1 MFFLAVLGVEARTL
15 CKVSKYSTLE
25 PQPLAVQVNNQNTY
39 FVLFCLRAEA
49 LSRNLAQHLWKLG
62 GGELHRVKSLKQA
75 LFTAAK
81 WLAGGRFYTNKEC

>member
-15 CKVSKYSTLE
+15 CKLSKYSTLE

-39 FVLFCLRAEA
+39 FVLFCLRAEV

-62 GGELHRVKSLKQA
+62 
-75 LFTAAK
+75 
-81 WLAGGRFYTNKEC
+81 AGGASQSKESEASTFYSC